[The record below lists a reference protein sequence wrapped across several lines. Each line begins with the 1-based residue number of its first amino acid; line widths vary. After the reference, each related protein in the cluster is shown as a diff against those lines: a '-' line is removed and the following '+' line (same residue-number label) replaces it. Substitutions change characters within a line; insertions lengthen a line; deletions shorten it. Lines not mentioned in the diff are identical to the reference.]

1 MHGAAIITGAANRIG
16 KALTLSL
23 ARAGFDVIIHYNTSE
38 LEAKAVAEKAK
49 EFGVEAHIL
58 RANLL
63 NDREVKN
70 VIANANKILG
80 KPLTILINNASIFE
94 YDTLFSATLES
105 WDRHLASNLKAPLFL
120 MQHFAKQV
128 PCAVEDNRGEALAL
142 ANIINIVDQRVLKK
156 TPEFLTYSLAKM
168 ALWSLTQTSA
178 QALAPNIRVNAIG
191 PGPTLKGH
199 RQSEEHFAAQR
210 RNTILERG
218 ASPDEIA
225 KALHFILNSCSLT
238 GQLICI
244 DGGQHLAWK
253 TPDILG
259 IE

>member
-1 MHGAAIITGAANRIG
+1 MHSAAIITGGANRIG

-23 ARAGFDVIIHYNTSE
+23 AQAGFDVIIHYHTSE
-38 LEAKAVAEKAK
+38 YQAEEVATEARK
-49 EFGVEAHIL
+49 FGVRAYIL

-63 NDREVKN
+63 DDSEVRDIVSK
-70 VIANANKILG
+70 ANKKLG

-94 YDTLFSATLES
+94 YDNLVSATLES
-105 WDRHLASNLKAPLFL
+105 WDRHLASNLKAPFFL
-120 MQHFAKQV
+120 MQQFAKQV
-128 PCAVEDNRGEALAL
+128 PGAIKDNRKESLAL

-156 TPEFLTYSLAKM
+156 TPEFMTYSLAKM
-168 ALWSLTQTSA
+168 ALWSLTQTAA

-199 RQSEEHFAAQR
+199 RQSEEHFITQR
-210 RNTILERG
+210 KSTILERG

-225 KALHFILNSCSLT
+225 KALHFILNSSSLT

-253 TPDILG
+253 TADILG